1 MRNAPQYQPRITRPR
16 RAATELKRLEKERDD
31 WLSTLHP
38 DSLFHRLFDE
48 IPGVTYF
55 VKDRNGRFMFA
66 GRDILRRYKIKDSR
80 QMLGLTDH
88 DITPH
93 AIAEGYVKDDRLVL
107 TGKSAR
113 IERLELG
120 FDSQGVLDWFVVT
133 KLPMRDRRGR
143 ITGLMGVQRRAE
155 EHEMRLPVMQ
165 AVSKAATIIRRD
177 YAQPVS
183 MLALATE
190 CGQSLRNL
198 QRRFLAA
205 FGISP
210 QEFLIKTRVLAAM
223 RLLDETSLTGAEIAA
238 KCGFVD
244 ASSLAELFKKRT
256 GLTPSA
262 YRLRN
267 RL

>member
-1 MRNAPQYQPRITRPR
+1 
-16 RAATELKRLEKERDD
+16 
-31 WLSTLHP
+31 
-38 DSLFHRLFDE
+38 
-48 IPGVTYF
+48 
-55 VKDRNGRFMFA
+55 
-66 GRDILRRYKIKDSR
+66 
-80 QMLGLTDH
+80 
-88 DITPH
+88 
-93 AIAEGYVKDDRLVL
+93 
-107 TGKSAR
+107 
-113 IERLELG
+113 
-120 FDSQGVLDWFVVT
+120 
-133 KLPMRDRRGR
+133 
-143 ITGLMGVQRRAE
+143 
-155 EHEMRLPVMQ
+155 MRLPVMQ
-165 AVSKAATIIRRD
+165 AVSKAATILRRD
-177 YAQPVS
+177 YAQSVS

-223 RLLDETSLTGAEIAA
+223 RLLDETSLTGAEIAS

-267 RL
+267 QL